1 MSVFLKYLRVL
12 QLSFTDWAHFNKN
25 TKNNKPVWNFQ
36 IFCFV
41 VRILFRKSVNNTGKG
56 DFNSFI
62 EKNELIY
69 SLLSTEWPLQCREG
83 KLLRLKTSDL
93 WRFVSKSGKL
103 YWYCFNHYPPKC
115 ILCLTFTKLF
125 HPTKELNWC
134 NGSWTAVLM
143 LAELVVCNSVSTVT
157 GIFVLIKSI
166 ESKMFLK
173 IKKVQYRMQTSFQLD
188 RIYYF

>member
-1 MSVFLKYLRVL
+1 MSVFLNYLRVL

-103 YWYCFNHYPPKC
+103 YWYCFNHHPPQNAFSAWPSQNYFTLQRNS
-115 ILCLTFTKLF
+115 IDVMAHEQLC
-125 HPTKELNWC
+125 WC
-134 NGSWTAVLM
+134 
-143 LAELVVCNSVSTVT
+143 
-157 GIFVLIKSI
+157 
-166 ESKMFLK
+166 
-173 IKKVQYRMQTSFQLD
+173 
-188 RIYYF
+188 